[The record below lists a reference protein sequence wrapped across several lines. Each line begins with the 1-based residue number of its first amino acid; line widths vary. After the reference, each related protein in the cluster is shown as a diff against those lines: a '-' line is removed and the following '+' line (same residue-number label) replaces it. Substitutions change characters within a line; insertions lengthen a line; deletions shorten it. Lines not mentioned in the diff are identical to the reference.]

1 MGDTVDATQRPEHG
15 TGLEGAAE
23 QILPE
28 SLDQGLHWRDVTKR
42 GRRRLRRLAAA
53 AAGGAGGQRST
64 ASAGPGRHSPGKV
77 QAGSRSRAA
86 SASSPPGFR
95 DAW

>member
-1 MGDTVDATQRPEHG
+1 MGEAVDATPRPEHD

-28 SLDQGLHWRDVTKR
+28 FLNQGLRWRDLTKR

-53 AAGGAGGQRST
+53 AAGGAGG
-64 ASAGPGRHSPGKV
+64 
-77 QAGSRSRAA
+77 
-86 SASSPPGFR
+86 
-95 DAW
+95 